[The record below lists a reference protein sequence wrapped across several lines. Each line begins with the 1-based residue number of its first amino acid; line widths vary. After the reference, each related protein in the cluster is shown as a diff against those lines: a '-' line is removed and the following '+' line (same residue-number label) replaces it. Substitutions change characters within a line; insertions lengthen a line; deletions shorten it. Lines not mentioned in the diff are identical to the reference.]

1 MEEKKTFYMSGYVG
15 IASLLVILI
24 AGIGLFIYGASHT
37 NGVLVVLGII
47 LLVGAILFLSSL
59 TIVSPNQ
66 AKAIL
71 FFGRYLGTIKEN
83 GLFITIPFTQ
93 KMNIS
98 LKVRNFNSSLLKVN
112 DSDGNPIEISAVI
125 VFRVVDTAKALFQH

>member
-1 MEEKKTFYMSGYVG
+1 MEEKN
-15 IASLLVILI
+15 ILYEWLRRNCELI
-24 AGIGLFIYGASHT
+24 SYFNCGIGLFIYGASHT

-71 FFGRYLGTIKEN
+71 FLVAT
-83 GLFITIPFTQ
+83 
-93 KMNIS
+93 
-98 LKVRNFNSSLLKVN
+98 
-112 DSDGNPIEISAVI
+112 
-125 VFRVVDTAKALFQH
+125 

>member
-1 MEEKKTFYMSGYVG
+1 MEEKNILYEWLRRNCE
-15 IASLLVILI
+15 SLLVILI

-71 FFGRYLGTIKEN
+71 FL
-83 GLFITIPFTQ
+83 
-93 KMNIS
+93 
-98 LKVRNFNSSLLKVN
+98 
-112 DSDGNPIEISAVI
+112 
-125 VFRVVDTAKALFQH
+125 VVT